1 MYPIRPRF
9 KLSSD
14 LLLCELAH
22 GVPQTQLRALLELIY
37 SGLILPPIVPITRD
51 SSDMTDDCDDDGCT
65 EPSNAMT
72 DTRLPRDG
80 RSWNYLW
87 KMCGNK
93 WSPRCSGSQGPS
105 CFAIEKPQSELPT
118 WFLRLDIPWS
128 SQGFLLKLLIGLVYV
143 HAGVLNDQQVEFIV
157 RSAHRI
163 YPQLPQPGL
172 RAGLLHAVAQ
182 LGYRWPL
189 LCLKII
195 SANTL
200 PLDDIWCILLSA
212 IAFLPVSKSS
222 CTAFA
227 GFDSQP
233 TTPEGKTNHGKTHSQ
248 LDSMD
253 AADGHLYPRL
263 LLHILKLLD
272 CCHPYETRD
281 IPLEAATS
289 ADKRFQATTAGD
301 GPSMLEANFAT
312 QFWLSLVNCLQGTD
326 DSMLLASLECLNHIL
341 PCATERQL
349 CVLLSD
355 LSLRLLPIYSSV
367 SVAIRSAAFRLFGTM
382 TNFAWDSS
390 ASKANMR
397 CPTASHEIL
406 RAEANSVFVP
416 LTLHLA
422 DPAEPLVQIN
432 LIGSHSSASLLVLF
446 FRIAIEGINRF
457 VQACCLSG
465 LRFSSTQTPK
475 ALSSVAKPQPSKVSG
490 NVSAENSILNNPDNL
505 PEIVNLTVCF
515 VTKLLHK
522 EYVFG
527 LVQFFLGH
535 VNSTYEVRRKL
546 AVMVIGA
553 VLSHLHT
560 INDDSNI
567 TNILTVRS
575 FNPDM
580 LLEQLI
586 RRLNDCSYAVRL
598 FTIQTIG
605 NIPAVAVNAQNACCP
620 PRQSSNSHPDAPPVN
635 DMDEEDV
642 RLILIRCQ
650 STKIIRRLMEI
661 VNEHEGTD
669 DSMLL
674 ASLEC
679 LNHILPCATER
690 QLCVLLS
697 DLSLRLLPIYSSVS
711 VAIRSAAFRLFG
723 TMTNFAWDS
732 SASKANMRCP
742 TASHEILRAEANS
755 VFVPLTLHLADP
767 AEPLVQV
774 CKVTLKSVRALSMI
788 QAGLVR
794 FSNPLSRQ
802 SILSYPLSM
811 DELVN
816 ESGPYAPHL
825 YSTRPN
831 TIMTTKSRRK
841 LFSRSITLPMFD
853 KIMPGL
859 PTPVAQ
865 QSDVCVLTTFLIDP
879 PLFARVLGHWLLA
892 YATYSGLSHTHGKIL
907 RNSFRSGGQLGI
919 RKETSHV
926 STLIWIRRSVYL

>member
-1 MYPIRPRF
+1 MLPT
-9 KLSSD
+9 D

-22 GVPQTQLRALLELIY
+22 GVPQTQLRGLLELIY
-37 SGLILPPIVPITRD
+37 SGLILSPVVPITGD
-51 SSDMTDDCDDDGCT
+51 SSDMTDDCDNDDCI

-72 DTRLPRDG
+72 NTRLTRDG

-93 WSPRCSGSQGPS
+93 WSPRCSSPQGSS
-105 CFAIEKPQSELPT
+105 CVAVEKSQSELPT
-118 WFLRLDIPWS
+118 WFLRLGIPWS
-128 SQGFLLKLLIGLVYV
+128 SQGFLLKLLIGLVYG

-189 LCLKII
+189 LCLKTI

-200 PLDDIWCILLSA
+200 PLDDTWCILLSA

-222 CTAFA
+222 CAAFA

-233 TTPEGKTNHGKTHSQ
+233 VTPEGKTNQGRTHSQ

-312 QFWLSLVNCLQGTD
+312 QFWLSLVNCLQILSYPL
-326 DSMLLASLECLNHIL
+326 SMDELVNGSGPYAPHLYSTRSNTIMTTKSRRKLFSRSITLPMSDKIISGLPTPVTQQSDACMLTTFLIDPPLFARVLGHWLLAY
-341 PCATERQL
+341 ATTAVCRTLTGKSYET
-349 CVLLSD
+349 
-355 LSLRLLPIYSSV
+355 
-367 SVAIRSAAFRLFGTM
+367 RSG
-382 TNFAWDSS
+382 
-390 ASKANMR
+390 
-397 CPTASHEIL
+397 
-406 RAEANSVFVP
+406 AEANLELGRRPV
-416 LTLHLA
+416 T
-422 DPAEPLVQIN
+422 
-432 LIGSHSSASLLVLF
+432 
-446 FRIAIEGINRF
+446 IAIEGINRF

-465 LRFSSTQTPK
+465 LRFPSTQTPK
-475 ALSSVAKPQPSKVSG
+475 ALTSVAKSQSSEVFG
-490 NVSAENSILNNPDNL
+490 NVTAENSILENPDNL

-515 VTKLLHK
+515 VSKLLHK
-522 EYVFG
+522 EYVYG

-535 VNSTYEVRRKL
+535 MNSTYEVRRKL

-553 VLSHLHT
+553 VLSQLHT
-560 INDDSNI
+560 ISDDSNI

-586 RRLNDCSYAVRL
+586 RRLNDSSYAVRL
-598 FTIQTIG
+598 LTIQMIG
-605 NIPAVAVNAQNACCP
+605 NIPAVTVNAQNACCP
-620 PRQSSNSHPDAPPVN
+620 PDASPAN
-635 DMDEEDV
+635 DTDVEDV

-650 STKIIRRLMEI
+650 STKIIQRLMEI

-669 DSMLL
+669 DSILL

-690 QLCVLLS
+690 QLCALLS

-711 VAIRSAAFRLFG
+711 VAIRCAAFRLFG

-732 SASKANMRCP
+732 SASKLSMRCP

-774 CKVTLKSVRALSMI
+774 CKVTLKSVRVMSMI
-788 QAGLVR
+788 RTGLMSV
-794 FSNPLSRQ
+794 SPINSAH
-802 SILSYPLSM
+802 
-811 DELVN
+811 D
-816 ESGPYAPHL
+816 
-825 YSTRPN
+825 
-831 TIMTTKSRRK
+831 
-841 LFSRSITLPMFD
+841 LFL
-853 KIMPGL
+853 L
-859 PTPVAQ
+859 
-865 QSDVCVLTTFLIDP
+865 VLTNQP
-879 PLFARVLGHWLLA
+879 C
-892 YATYSGLSHTHGKIL
+892 
-907 RNSFRSGGQLGI
+907 
-919 RKETSHV
+919 
-926 STLIWIRRSVYL
+926 